1 MPGIFAPKSLHDA
14 AVRGKLDA
22 CIKFVELQVQ
32 GADVNEVTQDRFAVT
47 PLMKGIHHLEIVKYL
62 HGKGA
67 DLNIRD
73 SQGQTAQ
80 SRTNCAEESKP
91 QTQCQ
96 EMPGCYSVSAR
107 KWR

>member
-1 MPGIFAPKSLHDA
+1 MPGIFAPKNLHDA

-22 CIKFVELQVQ
+22 CIKFEELQ

-73 SQGQTAQ
+73 SQGQTALKKANHKLNVKRCQ
-80 SRTNCAEESKP
+80 DVIQYLRENGGEE
-91 QTQCQ
+91 
-96 EMPGCYSVSAR
+96 
-107 KWR
+107 